1 MRVAK
6 SWYSRCWATSGLSKH
21 LFQEPDIKIVQQF
34 ASINLVLSANALGSL
49 CVSSLCRST
58 VIRAGSEP
66 NSAAVGRSG

>member
-6 SWYSRCWATSGLSKH
+6 SWYSRCWATSGLTLLVSKH

-49 CVSSLCRST
+49 CGLQPLQKYRD
-58 VIRAGSEP
+58 
-66 NSAAVGRSG
+66 